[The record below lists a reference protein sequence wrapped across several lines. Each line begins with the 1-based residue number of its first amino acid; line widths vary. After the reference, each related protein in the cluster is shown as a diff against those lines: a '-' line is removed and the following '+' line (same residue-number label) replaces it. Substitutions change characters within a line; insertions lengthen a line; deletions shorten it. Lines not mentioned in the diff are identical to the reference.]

1 MCGQERP
8 LIRSFR
14 HKGLKRLYEKAN
26 GRGLSAELVLKIERI
41 LARLDVAT
49 GPETMSLPGYR
60 LHPLKGDLKGYW
72 SVWVTGNWRIV
83 FRLEGGD
90 VFDVDLIDYH

>member
-1 MCGQERP
+1 M
-8 LIRSFR
+8 IRSIR

-26 GRGLSAELVLKIERI
+26 AKSLSAELVPKVERI

-49 GPETMSLPGYR
+49 GPEMMSLPGYR
-60 LHPLKGDLKGYW
+60 LHPLRGDLQGCW